1 MRVESSAMTGGNIN
15 RAKTLSR
22 LRTAAARE
30 KNLLT
35 LAAIAAEILELARQ
49 KQPNLLPQLAQRI
62 KRLRKSLK
70 LSQSQFGSRLNCS
83 GMAVCRWERGR
94 RPPSSCLLAM
104 GKIEGPPRGWY
115 FWNIA
120 GITIQDARDMLD

>member
-1 MRVESSAMTGGNIN
+1 MSGGNIN
-15 RAKTLSR
+15 RGKTLSR

-30 KNLLT
+30 KDLLK
-35 LAAIAAEILELARQ
+35 LAAIAAEILKLVKQ
-49 KQPNLLPQLAQRI
+49 KQPEVLPQLAVRI

-83 GMAVCRWERGR
+83 AMAVCRWERGQC
-94 RPPSSCLLAM
+94 PPSAYLLAI
-104 GKIEGPPRGWY
+104 GKIAGPPGGWY

-120 GITIQDARDMLD
+120 GITIEDVRVMRDRHH

>member
-1 MRVESSAMTGGNIN
+1 MRVESNAMSGGTIN
-15 RAKTLSR
+15 RARTLSR

-30 KNLLT
+30 KDPLK
-35 LAAIAAEILELARQ
+35 LAAIAAEILNLVKQ
-49 KQPNLLPQLAQRI
+49 KDPDVLPQLAQRI

-83 GMAVCRWERGR
+83 AMAVCRWERGQ
-94 RPPSSCLLAM
+94 RPPTACLLAM
-104 GKIEGPPRGWY
+104 GKIAGSPGGWY

-120 GITIQDARDMLD
+120 GITIKDVRAMRY